1 MEPLDAAVLR
11 FNQSLTP
18 QEVDLMDNLRTPAQV
33 QALLDDTCYPSGDE
47 NRSPLEVLRQRRAHC
62 LDGGLFAA
70 AALRRIGFPPLIVD
84 LQPDPG
90 MDDDHVLAVYQID
103 SCWGALAKSNYSG
116 LRFREPV
123 YRTLRELVMSY
134 FEDFFNVHGVKTLRY
149 YTRPINLKKLDRVD
163 WMNSSAGVDW
173 IEVYLKSVKRVPLLT
188 TAQAALLNPM
198 DQRSISAGTLGI
210 NPAGTYQPKT

>member
-1 MEPLDAAVLR
+1 MDTMDAAVLR
-11 FNQSLTP
+11 FDQSLTP
-18 QEVDLMDNLRTPAQV
+18 QEFDLMDNLRTPAQV
-33 QALLDDTCYPSGDE
+33 QALLDDTSYPSGDE

-103 SCWGALAKSNYSG
+103 GCWGALAKSNYSG

-149 YTRPINLKKLDRVD
+149 YTRPINLKKFDRVD
-163 WMNSSAGVDW
+163 WMNSSVGVDW
-173 IEVYLKSVKRVPLLT
+173 VEVYLKSVKLTPLLT
-188 TAQAALLNPM
+188 AAQVALLSPV

-210 NPAGTYQPKT
+210 NPAGTYQPKV